1 MRKRF
6 FGSGGPRF
14 GRESHLKRLF
24 ALCLA
29 ACLLAGC
36 GAGPLDLL
44 PRQSAA
50 PDAAGTPAPTEA
62 LPRTLQVYDPEGAL
76 SAALAAYTEAQG
88 VEVEQLASA
97 EGAAL
102 AVAPAAP
109 GGGEALDLA
118 AQAGLVRVL
127 AGLTGSAGACY
138 GLPLGGAQYGY
149 LADAARLQALL
160 GDEFDIA
167 DLQKATYGEWET
179 FVQVLAGWIAA
190 PAEAAVTLN
199 GREYTLP
206 AERPGELSGLQAV
219 FTVAG
224 EDQFSGPVLSPVLG
238 TCYKTAEE
246 AAAGGRTAG
255 ELTGALNSLWSFL
268 ELESAN
274 LAGPQGPIK
283 RGQGAEPLT
292 RGEAGQAYWD
302 GAALFYRASYSV
314 LESPGDL
321 HWVVPLK
328 FSFDET
334 DLHGGYSLQ
343 ELAAQPVLCQGGWI
357 YVPAAAGGGDGQ
369 REAEAFLLWLY
380 ASEQGQKLAPKGA
393 QAEGLP
399 DLAAALP
406 AALGQAARSQGEALL
421 QKETWQKTDRAAY
434 AAALLE
440 PLQE

>member
-1 MRKRF
+1 M
-6 FGSGGPRF
+6 
-14 GRESHLKRLF
+14 
-24 ALCLA
+24 
-29 ACLLAGC
+29 
-36 GAGPLDLL
+36 
-44 PRQSAA
+44 
-50 PDAAGTPAPTEA
+50 
-62 LPRTLQVYDPEGAL
+62 
-76 SAALAAYTEAQG
+76 
-88 VEVEQLASA
+88 
-97 EGAAL
+97 
-102 AVAPAAP
+102 
-109 GGGEALDLA
+109 
-118 AQAGLVRVL
+118 QA
-127 AGLTGSAGACY
+127 
-138 GLPLGGAQYGY
+138 
-149 LADAARLQALL
+149 
-160 GDEFDIA
+160 
-167 DLQKATYGEWET
+167 
-179 FVQVLAGWIAA
+179 LAGWIEA

-246 AAAGGRTAG
+246 AAAGGRTAE

-274 LAGPQGPIK
+274 LAGPQGPVK

-292 RGEAGQAYWD
+292 RGEAGQAYCD
-302 GAALFYRASYSV
+302 GAALFYRASYGV
-314 LESPGDL
+314 LENPGDR

-328 FSFDET
+328 FSFDES

-343 ELAAQPVLCQGGWI
+343 ELAVQPVLCQGGWI

-380 ASEQGQKLAPKGA
+380 ASEQGQKLAPKGT

-406 AALGQAARSQGEALL
+406 AALGQVARSQGEALL

-440 PLQE
+440 QLQG